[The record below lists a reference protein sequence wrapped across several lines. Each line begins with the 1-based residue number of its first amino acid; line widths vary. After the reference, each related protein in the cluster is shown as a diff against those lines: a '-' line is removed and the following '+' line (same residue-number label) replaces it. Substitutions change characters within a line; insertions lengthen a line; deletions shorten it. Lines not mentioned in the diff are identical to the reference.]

1 MVVELAKR
9 GSERWY
15 LGAKL
20 IEDVYQRSYGAVIPS
35 HADELIMVMNPQGKV
50 IAATGLRD
58 ERAGFFSQTYLDGP
72 AESAIS
78 ASIGR
83 PVSRDEIIEVVTL
96 ATTTPAAILPLL
108 TGVAVE
114 GRKRGKTCCMFT
126 ATTRLRRIFHKIGLE
141 MVTLAAA
148 DATRLQNADV
158 WGRYY
163 ATDPK
168 VCVVMEKQPAVHMPH
183 CLRAVA

>member
-9 GSERWY
+9 GSQSWY
-15 LGAKL
+15 MGAKL
-20 IEDVYQRSYGAVIPS
+20 IEEVYQRSYGAVIPS
-35 HADELIMVMNPQGKV
+35 HADELIVVMNSKGHV

-58 ERAGFFSQTYLDGP
+58 ANAGFFSQTYLDGP

-78 ASIGR
+78 KGIGQ
-83 PVSRDEIIEVVTL
+83 PVSCDEILEVVTL
-96 ATTTPAAILPLL
+96 ATTTPTAILPLL

-126 ATTRLRRIFHKIGLE
+126 ATARLRHIFHKIGLN
-141 MVTLAAA
+141 MVELASA
-148 DATRLQNADV
+148 DATSLQNSDV

-168 VCVVMEKQPAVHMPH
+168 VCVVTEKKTAVHQPN
-183 CLRAVA
+183 CLKAVA

>member
-9 GSERWY
+9 GSENWY

-20 IEDVYQRSYGAVIPS
+20 IEDVYQRSFGAVIPS
-35 HADELIMVMNPQGKV
+35 HADELIMVKNAQGQV
-50 IAATGLRD
+50 LAATGLRD

-72 AESAIS
+72 AETVIS
-78 ASIGR
+78 ASMGG
-83 PVSRDEIIEVVTL
+83 PVSRDEILEVVTL
-96 ATTTPAAILPLL
+96 ATTNPTAILPLL

-114 GRKRGKTCCMFT
+114 GRKRGKTCCLFT
-126 ATTRLRRIFHKIGLE
+126 ATARLRQIFQKIG
-141 MVTLAAA
+141 MDMATLASA
-148 DATRLQNADV
+148 DAARLQNADV

-168 VCVVMEKQPAVHMPH
+168 VCVVMEKQRAAHMPQ